1 MLTKILDWLS
11 SMRLTVW
18 CLCAAMVLV
27 FIGTLAQVEHG
38 LYRAQ
43 KEYFQSFIVF
53 SSLTVHFFGKKFI
66 LPVIFPGGYLI
77 GGVLVLNLIFS
88 QFRAGNIV
96 PRKIGLYLVHG
107 GLILLLLGQL
117 VTDMFQRETHM
128 RLVEG
133 QASNYSESAFYH
145 ELAVIDTSHPQHDTV
160 VAIPEQLL
168 ATRSHIAHP
177 ALPFTI
183 QVRKFFP
190 NSRLENRPPNETNE
204 PAATQGFGRTLV
216 VREVPLATRSDEKN
230 LPSAI
235 IELSGEGVP
244 KGTWLVSTLL
254 SEAQTFTHGNKQW
267 QLIFRPVRVYK
278 PFSIELIKFTHEKY
292 PGTEIPKNFA
302 SRVRVINHQTG
313 ENREV
318 LIYMNNPLRY
328 GGQTFYQ
335 GSYDPNDPRVSILQ
349 VVRNPGWLTPYIAC
363 LLVGIGLTLH
373 FILTLMNFTRA
384 QGKGGAQ

>member
-1 MLTKILDWLS
+1 MLTKLLDWLS

-27 FIGTLAQVEHG
+27 FVGTLAQVEHG

-107 GLILLLLGQL
+107 GLILLLVGQL
-117 VTDMFQRETHM
+117 ITDMFQRETHM

-133 QASNYSESAFYH
+133 QSSNYSESAFYH
-145 ELAVIDTSHPQHDTV
+145 ELAVMDTSHPDYDTV

-168 ATRSHIAHP
+168 ATRSHISHP
-177 ALPFTI
+177 SLPFTI
-183 QVRKFFP
+183 HIRKFLP
-190 NSRLENRPPNETNE
+190 NSRLENRQPGESSE
-204 PAATQGFGRTLV
+204 PAATQGIGRNLTM
-216 VREVPLATRSDEKN
+216 REVPLATRSDEKN

-235 IELSGEGVP
+235 IEFSGNGAP
-244 KGTWLVSTLL
+244 SGTWLASTLL
-254 SEAQTFTHGNKQW
+254 GQPESLTIGGKEWKFM
-267 QLIFRPVRVYK
+267 FRPVRVYK

-363 LLVGIGLTLH
+363 LLVGLGLTLH
-373 FILTLMNFTRA
+373 FILTLVGFTRA
-384 QGKGGAQ
+384 QAKGANS

>member
-1 MLTKILDWLS
+1 MLNKILDWLS

-18 CLCAAMVLV
+18 CLCAAMILV
-27 FIGTLAQVEHG
+27 FVGTLAQVEHG

-77 GGVLVLNLIFS
+77 GGIFVLNLIFS
-88 QFRAGNIV
+88 QFRAGAIV

-117 VTDMFQRETHM
+117 ITDMFQRETHM

-133 QASNYSESAFYH
+133 QSSNYSESAFYH
-145 ELAVIDTSHPQHDTV
+145 ELAVMDTSHPDFDNV

-168 ATRSHIAHP
+168 ATRSHISHP

-183 QVRKFFP
+183 HVRKFYP
-190 NSRLENRPPNETNE
+190 NSRLENRPPNDTSE
-204 PAATQGFGRTLV
+204 PPATLGLGASLL

-235 IELSGEGVP
+235 VELSGPDAP
-244 KGTWLVSTLL
+244 KGTWLVSTMMSRPQSFDYQGKTWKL
-254 SEAQTFTHGNKQW
+254 E
-267 QLIFRPVRVYK
+267 FRPVRVYK

-363 LLVGIGLTLH
+363 LMVGLGLTLH
-373 FILTLMNFTRA
+373 FMLSLFGFTRA
-384 QGKGGAQ
+384 QAKGAAL